1 MHAKKTSYS
10 LLLKNPAWQKKRL
23 QILERDNFACKM
35 CGDKNNPLHIH
46 HKRYIND
53 NLPWEYQD
61 DDLITLCEY
70 CHKWIERSQKE
81 IIGFDFSKLKALK
94 LANGNYII
102 RCFKYDGNDVSI
114 ILFNAED
121 RLIKSFSIYELGVEK
136 IKNFLV

>member
-1 MHAKKTSYS
+1 
-10 LLLKNPAWQKKRL
+10 
-23 QILERDNFACKM
+23 M